1 MSNRHRRSRH
11 NGKQVAKKQVKV
23 SYGEFQFDYVK
34 SNPLASQAEI
44 NEEWAKLKAA
54 IIGKNKALNAA
65 LNGDK
70 AESVTDES
78 QEYKPKAKPTN
89 SNIQVT
95 LPSGETISLEEAI
108 LRQVDLIHKPK
119 KVGSNER

>member
-34 SNPLASQAEI
+34 SNPFASQAEI
-44 NEEWAKLKAA
+44 NEEWAKLKAD
-54 IIGKNKALNAA
+54 IIRENKALNAA

-70 AESVTDES
+70 DES
-78 QEYKPKAKPTN
+78 ITMVKPRVKPTN
-89 SNIQVT
+89 SNIQVS

-108 LRQVDLIHKPK
+108 LRQVDLMHRTK
-119 KVGSNER
+119 KKEVANER

>member
-1 MSNRHRRSRH
+1 MSNRHRRNRH
-11 NGKQVAKKQVKV
+11 NGKQVARKQVKV
-23 SYGEFQFDYVK
+23 SYGQFQFDYVQ
-34 SNPLASQAEI
+34 SNPLASQVEI

-70 AESVTDES
+70 DESVIIM
-78 QEYKPKAKPTN
+78 KPRVLPTN

-95 LPSGETISLEEAI
+95 LPSGETISLEEAM

-119 KVGSNER
+119 KAGSNER